1 MDEILCQ
8 KVIWS
13 RLQMRE
19 ADVEQINN
27 ILNEGYEI
35 SDVVPYMSESGGAIY
50 DKKRGLYITG
60 LLFVFS
66 PSTKKTVLHFHGV
79 TRDNG
84 LTFVDIINDITKQ
97 ENEMGWVLHKII
109 PGTAIVEPM
118 NGNGLGKGTHF
129 FCLLFIGPQT

>member
-1 MDEILCQ
+1 MGEHLCQ

-35 SDVVPYMSESGGAIY
+35 SDIVPYMTESGGGIY
-50 DKKRGLYITG
+50 TIRRGLYISG
-60 LLFVFS
+60 LLFIFS
-66 PSTKKTVLHFHGV
+66 PSNKKTVLHYHSV
-79 TRDNG
+79 TREKG
-84 LTFVDIINDITKQ
+84 LTFVDKINEIIKQ
-97 ENEMGWVLHKII
+97 ENEMGWVLYRFI

-118 NGNGLGKGTHF
+118 NGNGLGKGTHV
-129 FCLLFIGPQT
+129 FCMFFIGLKE